1 VLSHALVGAEIAR
14 VDASCST
21 FALVHSSL
29 CMATIGTF
37 ANPTSPSLLEKFA
50 FLLAKKYIFLVMWI
64 RASSAITQSN

>member
-1 VLSHALVGAEIAR
+1 MLSHALVSAEIAR

-37 ANPTSPSLLEKFA
+37 ATCTSSLLEKSA
-50 FLLAKKYIFLVMWI
+50 FLLAKKYILLVMWI
-64 RASSAITQSN
+64 SACSAIAQFS